1 MIADQLP
8 SIVERAREGVALC
21 DDMVRGAIAAEED
34 NDLLRYA
41 RDMHTGSLFGARF
54 RKDKDVIKLFR
65 IDHRLL
71 HGQVGFS
78 WVRSI
83 GADCI
88 LIADD
93 DSATD
98 SLKMATLRLAKPQ
111 GIKLVVKTIDDSIKA
126 IKSGATD
133 KYKLFIVT
141 GSVKDAKRICDEIPE
156 IQSIQPR
163 RHPRNREWGPV
174 R

>member
-1 MIADQLP
+1 M
-8 SIVERAREGVALC
+8 G
-21 DDMVRGAIAAEED
+21 
-34 NDLLRYA
+34 
-41 RDMHTGSLFGARF
+41 
-54 RKDKDVIKLFR
+54 RKDIEVIKLFR

-111 GIKLVVKTIDDSIKA
+111 GIKLVVKTVEDSIKA

-141 GSVKDAKRICDEIPE
+141 GSVADAKRICDEIPE
-156 IQSIQPR
+156 IKSINLGGIK
-163 RHPRNREWGPV
+163 NREGARQVSQAIFLLPEEEDALHELAARGIELEIRQV
-174 R
+174 PTETKTIYS